1 MLWNQWCERKAGAMD
16 WEQNAVSGPKKSY
29 FRTQSQI
36 GGRGTYP
43 KNIFGHFPY
52 HKYSVGQ
59 HELHVIPN
67 FNLIFSPKPYFMFC
81 PISLNL
87 TQFTQNRGSE
97 NGKRSQHGLNKHR
110 QNPDQVMFGEN
121 HSSGQLCVEY
131 CLENKWAST
140 KSNNN
145 ISGQAP
151 NTISLATP

>member
-1 MLWNQWCERKAGAMD
+1 
-16 WEQNAVSGPKKSY
+16 
-29 FRTQSQI
+29 
-36 GGRGTYP
+36 
-43 KNIFGHFPY
+43 
-52 HKYSVGQ
+52 
-59 HELHVIPN
+59 
-67 FNLIFSPKPYFMFC
+67 MFC

-140 KSNNN
+140 KSKNN

-151 NTISLATP
+151 NTNLASNTIKNGKKSSIIKREK